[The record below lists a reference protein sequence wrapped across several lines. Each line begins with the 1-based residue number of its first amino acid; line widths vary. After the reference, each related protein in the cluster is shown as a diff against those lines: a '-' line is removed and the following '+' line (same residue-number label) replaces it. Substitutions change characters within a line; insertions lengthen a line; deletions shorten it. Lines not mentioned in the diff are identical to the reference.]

1 MASFFFAYSPACDIM
16 TIMNVYEPSNL
27 NVIILAAGKGTRMH
41 SSQPKV
47 LHEIAGM
54 PLVSH
59 VVTTARDLGACEICV
74 VYGHGG
80 QRVPELLK
88 NENLSFA
95 EQEPQLG
102 TGHAVQCAI
111 PQVARTG
118 RTLILYGDV
127 PLIGKNT
134 LQKLLSTGT
143 PFGLLTVHLENP
155 GGYGRIVR
163 DHQGKVFKIVEE
175 KDANPGERE
184 ITEVNTGVMVLPTE
198 KLANWLGRLENHN
211 SQGEYYLTDVV
222 AMAVSEGMDISTVH
236 PEHEWEVLGV
246 NNRVQLAELERIHQS
261 RRAAEL
267 MQSGVTLADPD
278 RFDLRGSLHCGK
290 DVFIDVNCLFE
301 GEVHLGDEVRIGAN
315 CVIRNA
321 VIDRNTIVEPFS
333 YIDGAKIASS
343 CKIGPYARIRPS
355 TILGEN
361 AHVGNFVEI
370 KNAEIGTGSKANHL
384 SYIGDATIGSGV
396 NIGAGTITCNYD
408 GAKKH
413 RTVIEDGAFIGSDTQ
428 LVAPVTIGRNATIG
442 AGSTITRNAPE
453 GGLTLS
459 RSKQVHIEY
468 WKRPRKD

>member
-1 MASFFFAYSPACDIM
+1 M
-16 TIMNVYEPSNL
+16 TIMNVYEQSNL
-27 NVIILAAGKGTRMH
+27 NVIILAAGKGTRMY
-41 SSQPKV
+41 SSLPKV
-47 LHEIAGM
+47 LHEIAGRPM
-54 PLVSH
+54 VSH
-59 VVTTARDLGACEICV
+59 VVATARELGASDICV

-80 QRVPELLK
+80 QKVPELLDG
-88 NENLSFA
+88 EHISFA
-95 EQEPQLG
+95 RQEPQLG
-102 TGHAVQCAI
+102 TGHAVQCAV
-111 PQVARTG
+111 PQVSRNG

-134 LQKLLSTGT
+134 LQRLLSAAS
-143 PFGLLTVHLENP
+143 PFGLLTVRLQNP
-155 GGYGRIVR
+155 RGYGRIVR
-163 DHQGKVFKIVEE
+163 DHQGRVFKIVEE
-175 KDANPGERE
+175 KDSNPAEKA

-198 KLANWLGRLENHN
+198 KLSEWLGRLQNN
-211 SQGEYYLTDVV
+211 NTKGEYYLNDVV
-222 AMAVSEGMDISTVH
+222 AMAVNEGMGIATVQ

-246 NNRVQLAELERIHQS
+246 NNRAQLAELERIHQNHLAS
-261 RRAAEL
+261 EL
-267 MQSGVTLADPD
+267 MHAGVTLADPN
-278 RFDLRGSLHCGK
+278 RFDLRGSLRCGR

-301 GEVHLGDEVRIGAN
+301 GDVFLGDEVRIGAN

-321 VIDRNTIVEPFS
+321 VIDQNTVIEPFS
-333 YIDGAKIASS
+333 HIDGARIASS

-355 TILGEN
+355 TILGEK

-370 KNAEIGTGSKANHL
+370 KNAEIGEGSKANHL

-468 WKRPRKD
+468 WKRPRKE